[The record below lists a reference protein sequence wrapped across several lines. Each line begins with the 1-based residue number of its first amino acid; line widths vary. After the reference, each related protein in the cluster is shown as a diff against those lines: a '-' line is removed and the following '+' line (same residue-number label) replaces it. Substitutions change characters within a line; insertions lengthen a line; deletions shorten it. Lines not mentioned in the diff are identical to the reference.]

1 MLHPRGHH
9 PCCEWVQQP
18 DSLGWRSGPGCAGSG
33 LSRGTRELSGNH
45 TFQKTGPT
53 GKAGATGSREHSGFK
68 KQEADSPFFQAGG
81 RLAEGCLLAS
91 HLPGTQRSGCGLG
104 CARASGEA
112 ALSRP
117 GQLPSSPPG
126 PDFAGGEGSAGTV
139 GLALLSLPLQT
150 SPRSALVVQGLGCQ
164 ALSDGALARHG
175 PSLLSRSWLTAPPLS
190 TAHRVACQVPPKGPA
205 QNCFLVFN

>member
-1 MLHPRGHH
+1 MCRIRS
-9 PCCEWVQQP
+9 QQGDQGALWEP
-18 DSLGWRSGPGCAGSG
+18 HIPEDWANSEGWGNRVTGTFRLQETGGRFSVLP
-33 LSRGTRELSGNH
+33 SRGPAH
-45 TFQKTGPT
+45 
-53 GKAGATGSREHSGFK
+53 
-68 KQEADSPFFQAGG
+68 G
-81 RLAEGCLLAS
+81 RLPPGQPLAGD
-91 HLPGTQRSGCGLG
+91 PKSGCGLG

-139 GLALLSLPLQT
+139 GLAHLSLPLQT